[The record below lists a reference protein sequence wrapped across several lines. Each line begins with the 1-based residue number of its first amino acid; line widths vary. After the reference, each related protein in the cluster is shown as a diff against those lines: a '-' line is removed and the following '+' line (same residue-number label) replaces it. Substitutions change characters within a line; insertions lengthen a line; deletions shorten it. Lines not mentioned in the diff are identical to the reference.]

1 MSEFIAKI
9 KAVLDTSKAEQQLKD
24 LENKQIKIGVEVEG
38 QKEIPKVNQ
47 EIVNDNSVLVQVPP
61 NKKGKKFKPFYMS
74 PKFIFTEHE
83 HAKRAG
89 KDWEHHMRNRNKKK
103 RESK

>member
-1 MSEFIAKI
+1 MINIEKI
-9 KAVLDTSKAEQQLKD
+9 VLNELIYYTPNWS
-24 LENKQIKIGVEVEG
+24 GVITISV
-38 QKEIPKVNQ
+38 I

-61 NKKGKKFKPFYMS
+61 SKKGKKFKPFYMS

-83 HAKRAG
+83 QAKRAG
-89 KDWEHHMRNRNKKK
+89 RDWEEHMRNRNKKK

>member
-1 MSEFIAKI
+1 MVNIEKI
-9 KAVLDTSKAEQQLKD
+9 VLNEPIYYIPNWS
-24 LENKQIKIGVEVEG
+24 GVARISV
-38 QKEIPKVNQ
+38 I
-47 EIVNDNSVLVQVPP
+47 EIVNDNSVLVQAQPS
-61 NKKGKKFKPFYMS
+61 KKGKKFKPFYMS

-103 RESK
+103 KESK

>member
-1 MSEFIAKI
+1 MVNIDKI
-9 KAVLDTSKAEQQLKD
+9 VLNEPIYYTP
-24 LENKQIKIGVEVEG
+24 NWGGVTKISV
-38 QKEIPKVNQ
+38 I

-61 NKKGKKFKPFYMS
+61 SKKGKKFKPFYMS

-83 HAKRAG
+83 QAKRAG
-89 KDWEHHMRNRNKKK
+89 RDWEEHMRNRNKKK